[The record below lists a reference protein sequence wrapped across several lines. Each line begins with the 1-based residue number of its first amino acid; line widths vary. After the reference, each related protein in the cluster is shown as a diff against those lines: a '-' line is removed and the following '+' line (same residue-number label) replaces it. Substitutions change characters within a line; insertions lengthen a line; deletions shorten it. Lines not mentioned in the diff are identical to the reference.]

1 MKVAGLLALLL
12 LAGCADP
19 ARNLYEG
26 IRSNNEAK
34 RTPAERAAQPSP
46 DYDSYTR
53 AVEGDDAK
61 K

>member
-46 DYDSYTR
+46 DYDSYTKSLEDT
-53 AVEGDDAK
+53 AAK
-61 K
+61 

>member
-1 MKVAGLLALLL
+1 MKLTCRLVLLL

-26 IRSNNEAK
+26 IRSNNEAQ
-34 RTPAERAAQPSP
+34 RAPDERAAQPSP

>member
-12 LAGCADP
+12 LAACADP

-26 IRSNNEAK
+26 IRSNNEAQ

-46 DYDSYTR
+46 DYDSHAR